1 MASANQLKIPATRL
15 DVSCPAL
22 KKSPTAKSS
31 NILLTGSSAFS
42 ILSAQ
47 ATAEFSIL
55 ANALFQAASY
65 SAAALVISSVK
76 SIVLPPPPLE
86 PLLELVSSCNLFI
99 SSNPIRDNVAFLAE
113 SATSW

>member
-1 MASANQLKIPATRL
+1 M
-15 DVSCPAL
+15 
-22 KKSPTAKSS
+22 
-31 NILLTGSSAFS
+31 AFS

-55 ANALFQAASY
+55 ANALFHAASY
-65 SAAALVISSVK
+65 SAAALAISSVK
-76 SIVLPPPPLE
+76 SIVLPPPPPLE
-86 PLLELVSSCNLFI
+86 PLLELVSSCNLLI